1 MEMNVEEDHYNVL
14 GLPSGEEGAKLTEK
28 EITEAYRAKALAL
41 HMEKRPNN
49 PHVHANF
56 QRLDTAYGILKNE
69 SSRKV
74 FDQRLGDQTEKHRRH
89 LQLRSLASVVPYLEA
104 RAKAAVVYAKMMRK
118 LDLEVARMPATHSTT
133 DTVPKRETR
142 GVGKKVINELNLGLL
157 DEEKILKVS
166 WEKLGGGGY
175 TAEMLR
181 DLLSK
186 FGEVEDLVFILDFS
200 ALVLMGTR
208 DAAVAATGAA
218 VGDHA
223 NPLVVALLHQIE
235 LR

>member
-1 MEMNVEEDHYNVL
+1 MNVEEDHYSAL

-28 EITEAYRAKALAL
+28 EITEAYRAKALEL
-41 HMEKRPNN
+41 QRDKRPNS

-74 FDQRLGDQTEKHRRH
+74 FDQRLRDQREKHRRH
-89 LQLRSLASVVPYLEA
+89 SELFSTDSYCNAKALAAVLCAKIMRDYLEI
-104 RAKAAVVYAKMMRK
+104 
-118 LDLEVARMPATHSTT
+118 ARMPATHSTT
-133 DTVPKRETR
+133 DLVPKKETSA
-142 GVGKKVINELNLGLL
+142 V
-157 DEEKILKVS
+157 EKILKVS

-186 FGEVEDLVFILDFS
+186 FGEVEDLVFIQEFS

-208 DAAVAATGAA
+208 DAAVAATRA
-218 VGDHA
+218 VVGHHA
-223 NPLVVALLHQIE
+223 NPLVVALLPQKSDEPDHC
-235 LR
+235 